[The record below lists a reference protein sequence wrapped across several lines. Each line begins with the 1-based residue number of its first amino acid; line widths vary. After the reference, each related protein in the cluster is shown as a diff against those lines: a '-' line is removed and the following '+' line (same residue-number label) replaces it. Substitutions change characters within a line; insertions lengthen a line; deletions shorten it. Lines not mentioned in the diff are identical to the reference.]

1 MPAAPPTPTPVVP
14 TPAAQPAVVQFAASG
29 KEVNCDD
36 SQSLLEIAE
45 AAGVE
50 IESSCQSGTCGT
62 CVAKLIEGEFRYEAD
77 PDGLEAEDAA
87 SGHILTCIAHPVGK
101 VVLDA

>member
-1 MPAAPPTPTPVVP
+1 MVT
-14 TPAAQPAVVQFAASG
+14 FAASG

-50 IESSCQSGTCGT
+50 IESSCQSGSCGT
-62 CVAKLIEGEFRYEAD
+62 CMVKLIEGEFRYEAD
-77 PDGLEAEDAA
+77 PDGLEDADAA
-87 SGHILTCIAHPVGK
+87 SGHILTCIAYPVGK